1 MVLSMGKCL
10 MCQKK
15 NSLCEKTL
23 RAQGVCLFGEFMCRG
38 KGAVRADVPPRFCAS
53 KIFRSP
59 TPHPHKHLHQHLLAT
74 YPDPH
79 PQRSL
84 GLTPTLTSPQAFTS
98 FSPKVTSLVT
108 IMMIESRVWHL
119 VSRLLGIETFLNF
132 SRVSVSVSK
141 ILVSKK
147 SLGIGLENI

>member
-1 MVLSMGKCL
+1 MTIADRCKGWFIVWREGMVLSMGKCL
-10 MCQKK
+10 MCQK

-59 TPHPHKHLHQHLLAT
+59 TPHPHKHLLLPLPAT

-84 GLTPTLTSPQAFTS
+84 SLTPTLTYPQASTS
-98 FSPKVTSLVT
+98 FFPKVTSLVT
-108 IMMIESRVWHL
+108 LMIESL
-119 VSRLLGIETFLNF
+119 QY
-132 SRVSVSVSK
+132 
-141 ILVSKK
+141 ILFKVYVTPTTTVNS
-147 SLGIGLENI
+147 

>member
-10 MCQKK
+10 MCRK

-59 TPHPHKHLHQHLLAT
+59 TPHPHK
-74 YPDPH
+74 PP
-79 PQRSL
+79 P
-84 GLTPTLTSPQAFTS
+84 TSPTPPPSYLSRSTPSEIIESHTHVDISPS
-98 FSPKVTSLVT
+98 FNILFPKGQTRVTL
-108 IMMIESRVWHL
+108 MIESLHDIL
-119 VSRLLGIETFLNF
+119 LLPLLLLGTHE
-132 SRVSVSVSK
+132 
-141 ILVSKK
+141 
-147 SLGIGLENI
+147 